1 MMSPSTSTGVSLLLV
16 AVSVLFYLSTRNR
29 TLPDYAPAT
38 LHKVKK
44 SHHKQQKNDKLSEPK
59 PMTVRILYGTQTG
72 TSKKMAEKLEKTLFA
87 LNIAGFHFQT
97 SVVSMKDY
105 DQDNLEQED
114 IVVAILSTWTHGKPP
129 KDAQMFCNWITD
141 MTQDF
146 LVSKTWLI
154 DVPHAVFGLGN
165 AEYDEDYGTAAKN
178 LDRDLAELGSPSL
191 VALGLGDDNV
201 DQFKQFD
208 VWMDNLVAAMC
219 KYSSEKVAAAL
230 NKSGSPVKVGKA
242 GKKEWLS
249 QNEFRRQKRSEKAKA
264 AAANGESIELNEED
278 LMNEEFL
285 VDEFS
290 DDEEQNQ
297 QNTND
302 DSGMVDVED
311 IGKSMKE
318 SEAASKSR
326 EMVTPMQRKALTKE
340 GYKIIGTHSAVKLCR
355 WTKHQLRGRGGCY
368 KHAFYGITSYQC
380 METTPSLACANKC
393 VFCWRH
399 HKNPVGRVWR
409 WKTDDAETLVKG
421 SIERH
426 QGMIKELKGLPGL
439 IPARWEEAFTVR
451 HCALS
456 LVGEAIMYPQINE
469 FCKQLHDRHISSF
482 LVTNAQFP
490 DKIAALD
497 PITQLYVSVD
507 AGTKESLR
515 AVDRP
520 LFKDFWER
528 FLACL
533 EELKHKGQRTV
544 YRLTLVKSY
553 NMEELDNYA
562 ELINIGQP
570 DFIEVKAVTYCGK
583 SDGSDL
589 TMKNVPWH
597 EEVRGFCSALCDRV
611 SGDYALASEHAHSNC
626 VLIAKKKFCRDGVWH
641 TWIDY
646 TRFHELVAKFYK
658 DGALFTADDYT
669 APTPH
674 WALYDSK
681 EQGFDPVETRFRRTK
696 DGKVTEFAYQS
707 TESGLSFCYDY
718 KEGRKDEVAS
728 STPSSGVA
736 HRNVDKM
743 CLSAMFSHLVE
754 LAAPHSTQVEG

>member
-1 MMSPSTSTGVSLLLV
+1 MPLWSPAASAGVSLLLMATV
-16 AVSVLFYLSTRNR
+16 TVGVLYYLSIHPPTSSNEAASVASPKRKTKAQRKKIN
-29 TLPDYAPAT
+29 
-38 LHKVKK
+38 KVNTKDT
-44 SHHKQQKNDKLSEPK
+44 NEPK
-59 PMTVRILYGTQTG
+59 PMPVRILYGTQTG
-72 TSKKMAEKLEKTLFA
+72 ASKTMAETLQKTLFA
-87 LNIAGFHFQT
+87 LNISGFHFQT

-105 DQDNLEQED
+105 DQDNLEQET
-114 IVVAILSTWTHGKPP
+114 IVVAVLSTWTHGEPP
-129 KDAQMFCNWITD
+129 EDARMFCKWIQD

-146 LVSKTWLI
+146 RVSKSWLSG
-154 DVPHAVFGLGN
+154 VQHAVFGLGN

-178 LDRDLAELGSPSL
+178 LENDLSDLGSPGL

-208 VWMDNLVAAMC
+208 TWMDNLVAAMC
-219 KYSSEKVAAAL
+219 EYSSERAVAALA
-230 NKSGSPVKVGKA
+230 KSDSPVKTA
-242 GKKEWLS
+242 QSNKKEWLS
-249 QNEFRRQKRSEKAKA
+249 QKEFRRQKRAKKAQE
-264 AAANGESIELNEED
+264 AAANGESVELNEED
-278 LMNEEFL
+278 MMNEQFL

-290 DDEEQNQ
+290 DDEEQST
-297 QNTND
+297 QNAND

-439 IPARWEEAFTVR
+439 IPARWDEAFTVR

-469 FCKQLHDRHISSF
+469 FCKQLHQRHISSF

-490 DKIAALD
+490 EKIAALD

-507 AGTKESLR
+507 AATKESLR

-553 NMEELDNYA
+553 NMKELDNYA

-611 SGDYALASEHAHSNC
+611 SGDYALASEHSHSNC
-626 VLIAKKKFCRDGVWH
+626 VLIAKKKFCREGVWH

-646 TRFHELVAKFYK
+646 ERFHELVTKFYE
-658 DGALFTADDYT
+658 DGTTFTADDYT
-669 APTPH
+669 APTPF
-674 WALYDSK
+674 WAVYDSE

-696 DGKVTEFAYQS
+696 DGKVVEFQYQS
-707 TESGLSFCYDY
+707 TESGC
-718 KEGRKDEVAS
+718 G
-728 STPSSGVA
+728 
-736 HRNVDKM
+736 
-743 CLSAMFSHLVE
+743 
-754 LAAPHSTQVEG
+754 

>member
-1 MMSPSTSTGVSLLLV
+1 MLSPSASAAGVSLLLV
-16 AVSVLFYLSTRNR
+16 AVGVLLYLSSHPRTQPRNAR
-29 TLPDYAPAT
+29 AIDSPKRKA
-38 LHKVKK
+38 
-44 SHHKQQKNDKLSEPK
+44 KQKPQDTLSEPK

-72 TSKKMAEKLEKTLFA
+72 ASKTMAETLEKTLFA
-87 LNIAGFHFQT
+87 LNISGFHFQT
-97 SVVSMKDY
+97 SVVNMKDY
-105 DQDNLEQED
+105 DQDNLEQEA
-114 IVVAILSTWTHGKPP
+114 IVVAVLSTWTHGKPP
-129 KDAQMFCNWITD
+129 EDARVFCNWITD

-146 LVSKTWLI
+146 RVSKSWLSG
-154 DVPHAVFGLGN
+154 VQHAVFGLGN

-178 LDRDLAELGSPSL
+178 LDRELSELGSPSL
-191 VALGLGDDNV
+191 VQLGLGDDNV

-219 KYSSEKVAAAL
+219 EFSSEKAVAAL
-230 NKSGSPVKVGKA
+230 KKSGSPVKADKA

-249 QNEFRRQKRSEKAKA
+249 QKEFRRQKRAKKAEA
-264 AAANGESIELNEED
+264 AAANGESVELNEED
-278 LMNEEFL
+278 LMNEQVL
-285 VDEFS
+285 GGRTS
-290 DDEEQNQ
+290 TDDEEPNQ
-297 QNTND
+297 ANTND

-426 QGMIKELKGLPGL
+426 QSMIKELKGLPGL
-439 IPARWEEAFTVR
+439 IPARWDEAFTVR

-469 FCKQLHDRHISSF
+469 FCKQLHNRHISSF

-490 DKIAALD
+490 EKIAALD

-507 AGTKESLR
+507 AATKESLR

-611 SGDYALASEHAHSNC
+611 SGEYALASEHAHSNC

-646 TRFHELVAKFYK
+646 ERFHELVAKFYEN
-658 DGALFTADDYT
+658 GTPFTADDYT

-674 WALYDSK
+674 WAVYDSK

-696 DGKVTEFAYQS
+696 DGKVVEFAYQS
-707 TESGLSFCYDY
+707 TESGC
-718 KEGRKDEVAS
+718 G
-728 STPSSGVA
+728 
-736 HRNVDKM
+736 
-743 CLSAMFSHLVE
+743 
-754 LAAPHSTQVEG
+754 

>member
-1 MMSPSTSTGVSLLLV
+1 MLSPSTSAGASLLLV
-16 AVSVLFYLSTRNR
+16 AVGVLLYLQTHPRALRSSEVASTSPKRK
-29 TLPDYAPAT
+29 A
-38 LHKVKK
+38 KK
-44 SHHKQQKNDKLSEPK
+44 KPQQNGYTNSEPK

-72 TSKKMAEKLEKTLFA
+72 ASKTMAETLEKTLFA
-87 LNIAGFHFQT
+87 LNISGFHFQT
-97 SVVSMKDY
+97 SVVNMKDY
-105 DQDNLEQED
+105 DQDNLEQEA
-114 IVVAILSTWTHGKPP
+114 IVVAILSTWTHGQPP
-129 KDAQMFCNWITD
+129 EDAKMFCNWITD

-146 LVSKTWLI
+146 RVSKSWLNG
-154 DVPHAVFGLGN
+154 VQHAVFGLGN

-178 LDRDLAELGSPSL
+178 LDRDLSDLGSPSL
-191 VALGLGDDNV
+191 VSLGLGDDNV

-219 KYSSEKVAAAL
+219 EHSSEKAVAAL
-230 NKSGSPVKVGKA
+230 KKNSSPVKANKA
-242 GKKEWLS
+242 GKKWLS
-249 QNEFRRQKRSEKAKA
+249 QKEFRRQKRAKKAE
-264 AAANGESIELNEED
+264 ANGETVELNEED
-278 LMNEEFL
+278 LMNEQFL
-285 VDEFS
+285 VDDFS
-290 DDEEQNQ
+290 DDEEQSK
-297 QNTND
+297 QNAND

-426 QGMIKELKGLPGL
+426 QNMIKELKGLPGL
-439 IPARWEEAFTVR
+439 IPARWDEAFTVR

-469 FCKQLHDRHISSF
+469 FCKQLHNRHISSF

-490 DKIAALD
+490 EKIAALD

-507 AGTKESLR
+507 AATKESLR

-533 EELKHKGQRTV
+533 KELKHKGQRTV

-646 TRFHELVAKFYK
+646 ERFHELIATYYE
-658 DGALFTADDYT
+658 DGTPFTADDYT
-669 APTPH
+669 APTPY

-696 DGKVTEFAYQS
+696 DGKVVEFAYQS
-707 TESGLSFCYDY
+707 TESGC
-718 KEGRKDEVAS
+718 G
-728 STPSSGVA
+728 
-736 HRNVDKM
+736 
-743 CLSAMFSHLVE
+743 
-754 LAAPHSTQVEG
+754 

>member
-1 MMSPSTSTGVSLLLV
+1 MLSPAASAGVSLLLV
-16 AVSVLFYLSTRNR
+16 AMSVLLYLSVQPRPSSVDAAAISR
-29 TLPDYAPAT
+29 KKRA
-38 LHKVKK
+38 KK
-44 SHHKQQKNDKLSEPK
+44 SSSCKPK
-59 PMTVRILYGTQTG
+59 SDLPQPLTVRILYGTQTG
-72 TSKKMAEKLEKTLFA
+72 VSKTMAETLQKSLFA
-87 LNIAGFHFQT
+87 LNVANFHFQT
-97 SVVSMKDY
+97 SVVNMKDY
-105 DQDNLEQED
+105 DQDNLEQEA
-114 IVVAILSTWTHGKPP
+114 IVVAILSTWTHGNPP
-129 KDAQMFCNWITD
+129 EDARVFCNWITD

-146 LVSKTWLI
+146 RVSKSWLNG
-154 DVPHAVFGLGN
+154 VPHAVFGLGN
-165 AEYDEDYGTAAKN
+165 AEYDEDYATAAKN
-178 LDRDLAELGSPSL
+178 LDRDLSDLGSPSL

-208 VWMDNLVAAMC
+208 VWMDNLIAAMC
-219 KYSSEKVAAAL
+219 EFSSEKAVAAL
-230 NKSGSPVKVGKA
+230 KKDGNGVKDADKA

-249 QNEFRRQKRSEKAKA
+249 QNEFRRLKRAGKVEA
-264 AAANGESIELNEED
+264 AAANGESVEPNEED
-278 LMNEEFL
+278 RMNEQFL
-285 VDEFS
+285 VDELS
-290 DDEEQNQ
+290 DEEEQNAQ
-297 QNTND
+297 RTGD
-302 DSGMVDVED
+302 EDGMVDVED

-318 SEAASKSR
+318 SEAANILR

-409 WKTDDAETLVKG
+409 WKMDDAETLVKG

-426 QGMIKELKGLPGL
+426 QSMIKELKGLPGL

-469 FCKQLHDRHISSF
+469 FCRQLHNRHISSF

-490 DKIAALD
+490 EKIAALD

-583 SDGSDL
+583 SDGSNL

-597 EEVRGFCSALCDRV
+597 EEVRGFCSALCGRV

-626 VLIAKKKFCRDGVWH
+626 VLIAKKKFSRDGMWH
-641 TWIDY
+641 TWIDFP
-646 TRFHELVAKFYK
+646 RFHELVTKFYE
-658 DGALFTADDYT
+658 DGTPFTADDYT

-681 EQGFDPVETRFRRTK
+681 EQGFDPVETRFRRTR
-696 DGKVTEFAYQS
+696 DGKVVEFAYQS
-707 TESGLSFCYDY
+707 TESGC
-718 KEGRKDEVAS
+718 G
-728 STPSSGVA
+728 
-736 HRNVDKM
+736 
-743 CLSAMFSHLVE
+743 
-754 LAAPHSTQVEG
+754 

>member
-1 MMSPSTSTGVSLLLV
+1 MAVGVLLHIQKIRRSIATCDDA
-16 AVSVLFYLSTRNR
+16 AVSTKCK
-29 TLPDYAPAT
+29 P
-38 LHKVKK
+38 KK
-44 SHHKQQKNDKLSEPK
+44 SQQQCDKGSSE

-72 TSKKMAEKLEKTLFA
+72 TSKAMAEALEKTLFA
-87 LNIAGFHFQT
+87 LNISGFHFQT

-105 DQDNLEQED
+105 DQDNLEQEA
-114 IVVAILSTWTHGKPP
+114 IVVAILSTWTHGQPP
-129 KDAQMFCNWITD
+129 EDARMLCNWIKD
-141 MTQDF
+141 MTHDF
-146 LVSKTWLI
+146 RVSKKWLSG
-154 DVPHAVFGLGN
+154 VQHAVFGLGN
-165 AEYDEDYGTAAKN
+165 AEYDENYGTAAKN
-178 LDRDLAELGSPSL
+178 LDCNLCNLGSPAL
-191 VALGLGDDNV
+191 VTLGLGDDNL
-201 DQFKQFD
+201 DQFKQFND
-208 VWMDNLVAAMC
+208 WMDNLVAAMC
-219 KYSSEKVAAAL
+219 EYSSEKAVNAFRKNQSL
-230 NKSGSPVKVGKA
+230 SKTE
-242 GKKEWLS
+242 KKDWIS
-249 QNEFRRQKRSEKAKA
+249 QKKFRRQKRALKA
-264 AAANGESIELNEED
+264 ALTAAN
-278 LMNEEFL
+278 
-285 VDEFS
+285 DEQS
-290 DDEEQNQ
+290 DEEEQRKRRM
-297 QNTND
+297 ND
-302 DSGMVDVED
+302 DNGMVDVED
-311 IGKSMKE
+311 VGASMKE
-318 SEAASKSR
+318 SEAANMSR

-368 KHAFYGITSYQC
+368 KHAFYGITSFQC

-409 WKTDDAETLVKG
+409 WKTDDAKTLVK
-421 SIERH
+421 
-426 QGMIKELKGLPGL
+426 
-439 IPARWEEAFTVR
+439 ARWNDAFTVR

-469 FCKQLHDRHISSF
+469 FCKQLHHRRISSF

-490 DKIAALD
+490 EKIAALN

-507 AGTKESLR
+507 AATKESLR

-562 ELINIGQP
+562 ELINIGHP

-583 SDGSDL
+583 SDGSNL
-589 TMKNVPWH
+589 TMQNVPWH
-597 EEVRGFCSALCDRV
+597 EEVRSFCSALCDRV

-626 VLIAKKKFCRDGVWH
+626 VLIAKKKFYREGVWH

-646 TRFHELVAKFYK
+646 DRFHELIAKYYE
-658 DGALFTADDYT
+658 DGTLFTADEYI

-681 EQGFDPVETRFRRTK
+681 EQGFDPAETRFRRSK
-696 DGKVTEFAYQS
+696 DGKVVKFAYLS
-707 TESGLSFCYDY
+707 TESGC
-718 KEGRKDEVAS
+718 G
-728 STPSSGVA
+728 
-736 HRNVDKM
+736 
-743 CLSAMFSHLVE
+743 
-754 LAAPHSTQVEG
+754 

>member
-1 MMSPSTSTGVSLLLV
+1 MLSPSASAGVSLLLV
-16 AVSVLFYLSTRNR
+16 AVGVLLYLQSNPR
-29 TLPDYAPAT
+29 TLPNSNAAVLSPKHNA
-38 LHKVKK
+38 KK
-44 SHHKQQKNDKLSEPK
+44 KKKQSEPTNASEPK

-72 TSKKMAEKLEKTLFA
+72 ASKTMAKTLQKTLFA
-87 LNIAGFHFQT
+87 LNISGFHFQT

-114 IVVAILSTWTHGKPP
+114 IVVAILSTWTHGQPP
-129 KDAQMFCNWITD
+129 EDAKIFCNWITD

-146 LVSKTWLI
+146 RVSKSWLNG
-154 DVPHAVFGLGN
+154 VQHAVFGLGN

-178 LDRDLAELGSPSL
+178 LDRDLSDIGSPSL

-219 KYSSEKVAAAL
+219 EYSSEKAVAAL
-230 NKSGSPVKVGKA
+230 KKSGSPISKTN
-242 GKKEWLS
+242 KKEWLS
-249 QNEFRRQKRSEKAKA
+249 QKEFRRQKRAKKAEV
-264 AAANGESIELNEED
+264 AAANGETVELNEED
-278 LMNEEFL
+278 MMNEQFL
-285 VDEFS
+285 VDDFS
-290 DDEEQNQ
+290 DDEEPTKQSG
-297 QNTND
+297 ND

-426 QGMIKELKGLPGL
+426 QRMIKELKGLPGL
-439 IPARWEEAFTVR
+439 IPARWDEAFTVR

-469 FCKQLHDRHISSF
+469 FCKQLHNRHISSF

-490 DKIAALD
+490 EKIAALD

-507 AGTKESLR
+507 AATKESLR

-533 EELKHKGQRTV
+533 QELKHKGQRTV

-641 TWIDY
+641 TWIDFE
-646 TRFHELVAKFYK
+646 RFNELVAKYYE
-658 DGALFTADDYT
+658 DSTAFTADDYT

-674 WALYDSK
+674 WAVYNSK

-696 DGKVTEFAYQS
+696 DGKVVEFAYQS
-707 TESGLSFCYDY
+707 TESGC
-718 KEGRKDEVAS
+718 G
-728 STPSSGVA
+728 
-736 HRNVDKM
+736 
-743 CLSAMFSHLVE
+743 
-754 LAAPHSTQVEG
+754 

>member
-1 MMSPSTSTGVSLLLV
+1 MIAPSTTAGVSLLLV
-16 AVSVLFYLSTRNR
+16 AVSVLFYLSTHPPH
-29 TLPDYAPAT
+29 TLPSYVPDVSYNRKT
-38 LHKVKK
+38 NKDQ
-44 SHHKQQKNDKLSEPK
+44 HKQQKNAKSSEPK

-72 TSKKMAEKLEKTLFA
+72 TSKAMAEKLEKTLFA

-129 KDAQMFCNWITD
+129 KDARVFCNWITD

-146 LVSKTWLI
+146 RVSKTWLNG
-154 DVPHAVFGLGN
+154 VPHAVFGLGN

-178 LDRDLAELGSPSL
+178 LERDLDELGSPSL
-191 VALGLGDDNV
+191 VVLGMSDDNV
-201 DQFKQFD
+201 DQFQQFD
-208 VWMDNLVAAMC
+208 VWMNSLVAAMC
-219 KYSSEKVAAAL
+219 EYSSEKVAAIL
-230 NKSGSPVKVGKA
+230 KKSEIPVKASKA
-242 GKKEWLS
+242 RKKQWLS
-249 QNEFRRQKRSEKAKA
+249 QNEFRRQKRAEKVEA
-264 AAANGESIELNEED
+264 AAANGETVELNEED

-285 VDEFS
+285 VDDFS

-297 QNTND
+297 QSTND
-302 DSGMVDVED
+302 DSGGMVDVED

-368 KHAFYGITSYQC
+368 KHTFYGITSYQC

-409 WKTDDAETLVKG
+409 WKTDDAETLVQG

-439 IPARWEEAFTVR
+439 IPARWDEAFTVR

-469 FCKQLHDRHISSF
+469 FCKQLHSRQISSF

-507 AGTKESLR
+507 AGTKETLR

-553 NMEELDNYA
+553 NMKELDNYA

-570 DFIEVKAVTYCGK
+570 DFIEVKGVTYCGK

-597 EEVRGFCSALCDRV
+597 EAVRDFCLALCDRV
-611 SGDYALASEHAHSNC
+611 SCNYALASEHAHSNC

-646 TRFHELVAKFYK
+646 TRFHELVAKFYEN
-658 DGALFTADDYT
+658 GTPFTADDYT
-669 APTPH
+669 APTPN
-674 WALYDSK
+674 WAVYDSK
-681 EQGFDPVETRFRRTK
+681 EQGFDPVETRFCRTK
-696 DGKVTEFAYQS
+696 DGKVTKY
-707 TESGLSFCYDY
+707 T
-718 KEGRKDEVAS
+718 
-728 STPSSGVA
+728 
-736 HRNVDKM
+736 
-743 CLSAMFSHLVE
+743 
-754 LAAPHSTQVEG
+754 

>member
-1 MMSPSTSTGVSLLLV
+1 MLLPSASAGISLLLV
-16 AVSVLFYLSTRNR
+16 AVGVAYYLSTHPELLSGNAAALKQPKNK
-29 TLPDYAPAT
+29 TKKA
-38 LHKVKK
+38 KK
-44 SHHKQQKNDKLSEPK
+44 SLKQTEAAEPK

-72 TSKKMAEKLEKTLFA
+72 ASKTMAETLQKTLFA
-87 LNIAGFHFQT
+87 LNISGFHFQT

-114 IVVAILSTWTHGKPP
+114 IVVAILSTWTHGEPP
-129 KDAQMFCNWITD
+129 EDARVFCNWLTD

-146 LVSKTWLI
+146 RVSRSWLAG
-154 DVPHAVFGLGN
+154 VQHAVFGLGN

-178 LDRDLAELGSPSL
+178 LDRDLSDIGSPSL

-201 DQFKQFD
+201 DQFQQFD

-219 KYSSEKVAAAL
+219 EYSSEKAVAAL
-230 NKSGSPVKVGKA
+230 KKSSGSPTKT

-249 QNEFRRQKRSEKAKA
+249 QKEFRRQKRAKKAEV
-264 AAANGESIELNEED
+264 AAANGEAVELNEED
-278 LMNEEFL
+278 LMNDTFL
-285 VDEFS
+285 VDDFS
-290 DDEEQNQ
+290 DDEEPSKQDA
-297 QNTND
+297 ND

-439 IPARWEEAFTVR
+439 IPARWDEAFTVR

-469 FCKQLHDRHISSF
+469 FCKQLHTRHISSF

-490 DKIAALD
+490 EKIAALD

-507 AGTKESLR
+507 AATKESLR

-611 SGDYALASEHAHSNC
+611 SGDYALASEHSHSNC

-646 TRFHELVAKFYK
+646 ERFHALVAKYYE
-658 DGALFTADDYT
+658 DGTPFTADDYT

-674 WALYDSK
+674 WAVYDSK

-696 DGKVTEFAYQS
+696 DGKVVEFAYQS
-707 TESGLSFCYDY
+707 TESGC
-718 KEGRKDEVAS
+718 G
-728 STPSSGVA
+728 
-736 HRNVDKM
+736 
-743 CLSAMFSHLVE
+743 
-754 LAAPHSTQVEG
+754 

>member
-1 MMSPSTSTGVSLLLV
+1 MLSPSASAGVSLLLV
-16 AVSVLFYLSTRNR
+16 AVGVLLYLSSHPH
-29 TLPDYAPAT
+29 TLPRNAAAIDSPKRKA
-38 LHKVKK
+38 KK
-44 SHHKQQKNDKLSEPK
+44 SPRKVQDKPKDKPSEPK

-72 TSKKMAEKLEKTLFA
+72 ASKTMAETLEKTLFA
-87 LNIAGFHFQT
+87 LNISGFHFQT
-97 SVVSMKDY
+97 SVVNMKDY

-114 IVVAILSTWTHGKPP
+114 IVVAVLSTWTHGKPP
-129 KDAQMFCNWITD
+129 EDALVFCNWITD

-146 LVSKTWLI
+146 RVSKSWLNG
-154 DVPHAVFGLGN
+154 VQHAVFGLGN

-178 LDRDLAELGSPSL
+178 LDRELSELGSPSL
-191 VALGLGDDNV
+191 VQLGLGDDNI

-219 KYSSEKVAAAL
+219 EYSSEKAVAAL
-230 NKSGSPVKVGKA
+230 KKSDSPVKA

-249 QNEFRRQKRSEKAKA
+249 QNEFRRQKRAKKAEV
-264 AAANGESIELNEED
+264 AAANGETVELNEED
-278 LMNEEFL
+278 LVNEQFL

-297 QNTND
+297 EKADD

-439 IPARWEEAFTVR
+439 IPARWDEAFTVR

-469 FCKQLHDRHISSF
+469 FCKQLHNRHISSF

-490 DKIAALD
+490 EKIAALD

-507 AGTKESLR
+507 AATKESLR

-611 SGDYALASEHAHSNC
+611 SGEYALASEHAHSNC

-646 TRFHELVAKFYK
+646 ERFHELVTKFYE
-658 DGALFTADDYT
+658 DGTPFTADDYT

-674 WALYDSK
+674 WAVYDSK

-696 DGKVTEFAYQS
+696 DGKVVEFAYQS
-707 TESGLSFCYDY
+707 TESGC
-718 KEGRKDEVAS
+718 G
-728 STPSSGVA
+728 
-736 HRNVDKM
+736 
-743 CLSAMFSHLVE
+743 
-754 LAAPHSTQVEG
+754 

>member
-1 MMSPSTSTGVSLLLV
+1 MPAPSAGTSLSLLLV
-16 AVSVLFYLSTRNR
+16 ALGVLLYFRKHPTTLFNFDVAAALLNR
-29 TLPDYAPAT
+29 
-38 LHKVKK
+38 KK
-44 SHHKQQKNDKLSEPK
+44 TKEPPEQFKRRGSLELK
-59 PMTVRILYGTQTG
+59 PVTVRILYGTQTG
-72 TSKKMAEKLEKTLFA
+72 TSKKLAEALERTLFA
-87 LNIAGFHFQT
+87 LNISGFHFQT

-105 DQDNLEQED
+105 DQDNLEQEA
-114 IVVAILSTWTHGKPP
+114 IVVAILSTWTHGQPP
-129 KDAQMFCNWITD
+129 EDAKMLCSWITD

-146 LVSKTWLI
+146 RVSKSWLNN
-154 DVPHAVFGLGN
+154 VQHAVFGLGN
-165 AEYDEDYGTAAKN
+165 AEYDEDYGRAAKN
-178 LDRDLAELGSPSL
+178 LDRGLCDLGSSSL
-191 VALGLGDDNV
+191 VTLGLGDDNV
-201 DQFKQFD
+201 DQLKQFD
-208 VWMDNLVAAMC
+208 IWMDNLIAAMC
-219 KYSSEKVAAAL
+219 EYSSKIAEAAL
-230 NKSGSPVKVGKA
+230 KKTRSFMKPGKD
-242 GKKEWLS
+242 EWLT
-249 QNEFRRQKRSEKAKA
+249 QTEFRRQKRAKKTEVA
-264 AAANGESIELNEED
+264 AGNGEILKPNEED
-278 LMNEEFL
+278 LMNEQFL

-290 DDEEQNQ
+290 DDEEHTKKMTEEN
-297 QNTND
+297 N
-302 DSGMVDVED
+302 GMVDVED
-311 IGKSMKE
+311 IGNSMKE
-318 SEAASKSR
+318 SEAASLSR

-355 WTKHQLRGRGGCY
+355 WTKHQIRGRGGCY
-368 KHAFYGITSYQC
+368 KHTFYGITSYQC

-426 QGMIKELKGLPGL
+426 QNMIKELKGLPGL
-439 IPARWEEAFTVR
+439 IPERWKEAFTVR

-490 DKIAALD
+490 EKIAALN

-507 AGTKESLR
+507 AATKESLR

-553 NMEELDNYA
+553 NMEGLNNYA

-597 EEVRGFCSALCDRV
+597 EEVRAFCLALCDRV
-611 SGDYALASEHAHSNC
+611 SGAYALASEHAHSNC

-646 TRFHELVAKFYK
+646 QRFHDLIAKYYE
-658 DGALFTADDYT
+658 DGTAFTADDYT

-674 WALYDSK
+674 WAAYDSK
-681 EQGFDPVETRFRRTK
+681 EQGFDPVETRFRRSK
-696 DGKVTEFAYQS
+696 DGKVVEFAYQS
-707 TESGLSFCYDY
+707 TESGC
-718 KEGRKDEVAS
+718 G
-728 STPSSGVA
+728 
-736 HRNVDKM
+736 
-743 CLSAMFSHLVE
+743 
-754 LAAPHSTQVEG
+754 